1 MSEYTVSVIRPSDR
15 RSMAMLDRLLE
26 KEGIQRDKN
35 LDYTIGLFD
44 EDYQLAATGSC
55 FGNTLR
61 CMAVD
66 SSRQGE
72 GLLNQVV
79 SHLMEYQ
86 YEQGNTH
93 LFLYTKCSTALF
105 FRDLGFYEIA
115 RVPDRVVFMENR
127 KQGLEAFL
135 MELKKETEAAAP
147 GLSGEA
153 AGAIVMN
160 ANPFTLGHRY
170 LVEEASRRCSL
181 LHIFVVSE
189 DASLVPADVRM
200 RLVKEGC
207 AHIPGLVFHG
217 TGSYMISN
225 ATFPSYFLK
234 DEDTVIRS
242 HAALDISVFKKI
254 AAQLNISCRFVG
266 EEPFSHVTKIYNE
279 VMAAELHAAGMDCIV
294 IPRKEAEGTA
304 ISASRVRSLIHEG
317 RTEEIRNL
325 VPESTYRFFLSAE
338 GQAVAERIRNAS
350 GVVHY

>member
-1 MSEYTVSVIRPSDR
+1 MSEYTVNVIRPSDR
-15 RSMAMLDRLLE
+15 RSMVKLDRLLE
-26 KEGIQRDKN
+26 KEGIRRDKN
-35 LDYTIGLFD
+35 LDYTLGLFD

-79 SHLMEYQ
+79 SHLMQYQ

-127 KQGLEAFL
+127 KQGLEDFL
-135 MELKKETEAAAP
+135 SRLEEETCRAVPCPPQTAV
-147 GLSGEA
+147 
-153 AGAIVMN
+153 GAIVMN

-170 LVEEASRRCSL
+170 LVEEAGKQCGV

-189 DASLVPADVRM
+189 DASLVPAEVRM
-200 RLVKEGC
+200 KLVQEGC
-207 AHIPGLVFHG
+207 AGIPGLVFHG

-242 HAALDISVFKKI
+242 HGALDIAVFKKI
-254 AAQLNISCRFVG
+254 AARLGISRRFVG
-266 EEPFSHVTKIYNE
+266 EEPFSRVTAIYND
-279 VMAAELHAAGMDCIV
+279 VMKEELEKAGMDCIV
-294 IPRKEAEGTA
+294 IPRKETDGTA

-317 RTEEIRNL
+317 KMDEIRCL
-325 VPESTYRFFLSAE
+325 VPESTYRFFLSPE
-338 GQAVAERIRNAS
+338 GESVAERIRNAKD
-350 GVVHY
+350 VVHY

>member
-26 KEGIQRDKN
+26 KEGIRRDRN
-35 LDYTIGLFD
+35 LDYTLGLFD

-86 YEQGNTH
+86 YERGNTH

-127 KQGLEAFL
+127 RKGLEEF
-135 MELKKETEAAAP
+135 LKKLERETDAAAP
-147 GLSGEA
+147 VLPSEG

-170 LVEEASRRCSL
+170 LVEEAARRCSL

-189 DASLVPADVRM
+189 DASLVPAHVRM

-207 AHIPGLVFHG
+207 SGIPGLVFHG
-217 TGSYMISN
+217 TDSYMISN
-225 ATFPSYFLK
+225 ATFPS
-234 DEDTVIRS
+234 
-242 HAALDISVFKKI
+242 
-254 AAQLNISCRFVG
+254 
-266 EEPFSHVTKIYNE
+266 
-279 VMAAELHAAGMDCIV
+279 
-294 IPRKEAEGTA
+294 
-304 ISASRVRSLIHEG
+304 
-317 RTEEIRNL
+317 
-325 VPESTYRFFLSAE
+325 
-338 GQAVAERIRNAS
+338 
-350 GVVHY
+350 